1 MGDASEAPSETP
13 AEAASPGVIGVV
25 PRPKTV
31 TAAFVVFVVV
41 IVGHAA
47 FLPEAV
53 IQQWTRADS
62 EVPGSGARYGAQIA
76 DSTLGVMH
84 GATVFSTILVLA
96 VYALLVLAA
105 VRMRRGGGAARVVL
119 TVLGALVVAG
129 TLLGSTLLLAAALGL
144 LGSAGIALLWVT
156 PSSAWFRAMK
166 AERRRSAGASSPVTA
181 APVPDTPA
189 GTS

>member
-1 MGDASEAPSETP
+1 
-13 AEAASPGVIGVV
+13 VIAVI

-31 TAAFVVFVVV
+31 TAAFVVFLVV

-62 EVPGSGARYGAQIA
+62 EVPGSRARYGAQIA
-76 DSTLGVMH
+76 DSTLGLMH

-156 PSSAWFRAMK
+156 PSSAWFRAIK
-166 AERRRSAGASSPVTA
+166 AQRRRTADASSPVAA